1 MRIIMDNKI
10 NLKLNKIFNNSLNT
24 TLKLLPFNIKS
35 GDSRK
40 IKYLPPVSKEWK
52 NTIYSFD
59 KNYLKNLP
67 INDLTINSIIRYY
80 FNLSFVNNFFKQKFL
95 SKLRR
100 SSFLRKIYVSNSEIK
115 HTYNKAIVTIYTVN
129 LEKKILYTRYI
140 KSKIFLSQIEKLLTL
155 IYFEFFMKNINTK
168 NNLLSKF
175 KENSSEK
182 QISEN
187 NNLYVLFTKFIL
199 KKHINR
205 IRKAIYLYQL
215 NKFKFEK
222 PYFLSKLSNMLYKI
236 YNKKVEFNIINL
248 KSFIYNP
255 DIFTEALAIKL
266 RKKKFSVFRVM
277 NAVIGKTNL
286 PTVNKIIERAN
297 LTQYKDLNL
306 LENKFKDTNL
316 SSILNKEKK
325 YDNIIDE
332 FLSNVIDI
340 DTIYL
345 YKYLINLEELKTIER
360 SEEEVRIK
368 KPRYTR
374 YIKGLQNI
382 RKTRYLMIYKAII
395 DSINSKNIGGIRLEV
410 KGRLTRRY
418 RADRAFFKLKWKGG
432 LQNIDSSYRGL
443 SSVLLRGHL
452 NSNVAYSIAKSKRRV
467 GAYAVKG
474 WISGK

>member
-1 MRIIMDNKI
+1 MDKI

-24 TLKLLPFNIKS
+24 GLKLVPFKIKS

-52 NTIYSFD
+52 NTLYSFD
-59 KNYLKNLP
+59 KNLLKNIP
-67 INDLTINSIIRYY
+67 VNDITINNIIKYY
-80 FNLSFVNNFFKQKFL
+80 FNLSFVNKFFKQKFI

-100 SSFLRKIYVSNSEIK
+100 NSFLRKIYVSNSEIK
-115 HTYNKAIVTIYTVN
+115 HTYNKAVVTIYTVN
-129 LEKKILYTRYI
+129 LEKKNLYTRYI
-140 KSKIFLSQIEKLLTL
+140 KSKIFLDQIEKLLTL
-155 IYFEFFMKNINTK
+155 VYFEFFMQNFNDKKNDK
-168 NNLLSKF
+168 
-175 KENSSEK
+175 
-182 QISEN
+182 
-187 NNLYVLFTKFIL
+187 NLYVLFTKFIL
-199 KKHINR
+199 NKHINR
-205 IRKAIYLYQL
+205 IRKYIYLYQL
-215 NKFKFEK
+215 NKYKFEK
-222 PYFLSKLSNMLYKI
+222 PYFLNKLSNILYKI
-236 YNKKVEFNIINL
+236 YKKKVEFNIINL

-266 RKKKFSVFRVM
+266 RKKRFSVFRVM

-286 PTVNKIIERAN
+286 PTVNKILERSN
-297 LTQYKDLNL
+297 LTKNKDLAL
-306 LENKFKDTNL
+306 LENKYKNTNL

-325 YDNIIDE
+325 YDDIIDE
-332 FLSNVIDI
+332 FLSNIIDI
-340 DTIYL
+340 DTIFL
-345 YKYLINLEELKTIER
+345 YKYLTNLEELKTIER
-360 SEEEVRIK
+360 LEEEVRIK

-382 RKTRYLMIYKAII
+382 RKTRYFMIYKAIL

-452 NSNVAYSIAKSKRRV
+452 NSNVAYSISKSKRRV